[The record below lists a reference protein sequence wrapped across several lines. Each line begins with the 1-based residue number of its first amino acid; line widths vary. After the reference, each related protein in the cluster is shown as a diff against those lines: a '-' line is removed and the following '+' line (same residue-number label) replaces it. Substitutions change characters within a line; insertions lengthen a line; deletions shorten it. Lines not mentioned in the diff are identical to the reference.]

1 MPKSEFGES
10 EANKGQLATRYI
22 SSITITNDS
31 QTSIAFKVKTTAPK
45 LYCVRPNAS
54 IVKPG
59 SSMDVSIIF
68 QGLPKEPAIGTKC
81 KDKFLIV
88 SVPCSDDLDPK
99 SVSTIWP
106 ELQSQA
112 GSTTDVKVK
121 VVFNYSSLTNT
132 IQEESSQQSRSDDRD
147 TTVLAAAPLAN
158 GYSGADENPVA
169 EKNAVSSDNVLQETM
184 PLAPTT
190 TNNKEAAAAFAPAK
204 QEPAITTTSS
214 ASSSNVYVV
223 AVLLV
228 VLAVLYTKF
237 LM

>member
-1 MPKSEFGES
+1 MQISPRHIEFERKYLNGLGPNIQHHS
-10 EANKGQLATRYI
+10 QLRPRAP
-22 SSITITNDS
+22 SQSPTIRKRVSLSN
-31 QTSIAFKVKTTAPK
+31 
-45 LYCVRPNAS
+45 
-54 IVKPG
+54 
-59 SSMDVSIIF
+59 MDVSIIF

-106 ELQSQA
+106 ELQSEA

-132 IQEESSQQSRSDDRD
+132 IHEESSQQSKSDDRD
-147 TTVLAAAPLAN
+147 AAVLAAAPLAN
-158 GYSGADENPVA
+158 GHSGADEKPVS
-169 EKNAVSSDNVLQETM
+169 EKNAVNSDNVLQETM
-184 PLAPTT
+184 PAAPSTAT
-190 TNNKEAAAAFAPAK
+190 NKEAAAAAAPAK
-204 QEPAITTTSS
+204 QEPATSTS

-223 AVLLV
+223 AALLV
-228 VLAVLYTKF
+228 VLAVLYAKF

>member
-1 MPKSEFGES
+1 MEEKLRSPKKQFDVP
-10 EANKGQLATRYI
+10 KGT
-22 SSITITNDS
+22 SITITNDS

-132 IQEESSQQSRSDDRD
+132 IQEESSQQSKSDDRD
-147 TTVLAAAPLAN
+147 TAVLAAAPLAN
-158 GYSGADENPVA
+158 GHSGVDEKPVS
-169 EKNAVSSDNVLQETM
+169 EKKAVSSDDVLPETM
-184 PLAPTT
+184 PLAPATT
-190 TNNKEAAAAFAPAK
+190 DNKEAAAAVAPAK
-204 QEPAITTTSS
+204 QEPATSS
-214 ASSSNVYVV
+214 TSSNVYVV

-228 VLAVLYTKF
+228 IVAVMYAKF
-237 LM
+237 ML